1 MKQEGGNQQDLDQW
15 RQKYYGSLE
24 KLEQKQQ
31 QWEDLEKTLRRC
43 ISRLAL
49 AADGIYPEI
58 DIQLESLRKA
68 IRDGVGAVGLQDR
81 IEGISQALLK
91 LDQQPAP
98 RPIPTEATAVEGR
111 SETAASPGFLG
122 KLLGGLSSKGARE
135 TPVVT
140 EVAQPRGIPS
150 DVHEALAQLLER
162 LALQPEMTEQVEVLK
177 QQLGDDIE
185 PGALSSSLQSIATLV
200 ADALE
205 KIRSEK
211 SDLEAFLLQLTERL
225 QEIDQRLSDNAVTQQ
240 ASQQNQYRL
249 DVAVHAQVEGIET
262 TMKET
267 SDIGQLKLEIQRR
280 LDGIREHM
288 DSFREDETQRQ
299 VASKQQVDVLTS
311 RLRSMEKEISQLHS
325 RVRKEQENALQ
336 DALTGIPNRMAYEK
350 RVAEEY
356 ARWRRYHAPLSMI
369 VVDIDHFKRIN
380 DLYGHQAGD
389 KVIRVIALELSKQL
403 RDVDFMARY
412 GGEEFVVLLPETNI
426 QVAGIVADKLC
437 AGVRGCEFQHGGSRV
452 PITVSGGVAQ
462 FGGVDTVAQVFER
475 ADAALYR
482 SKHKGR
488 DQWNFEE

>member
-1 MKQEGGNQQDLDQW
+1 MKQEGGNQQDFEQW
-15 RQKYYGSLE
+15 RQKYYDSLE
-24 KLEQKQQ
+24 KLEQKQE
-31 QWEDLEKTLRRC
+31 QWEGLEKTLRRC

-49 AADGIYPEI
+49 AADGIHPEI
-58 DIQLESLRKA
+58 DVQLESLRKA

-91 LDQQPAP
+91 LDQRPAP
-98 RPIPTEATAVEGR
+98 KPAPT
-111 SETAASPGFLG
+111 ETAAVENRAETAPGFLG

-135 TPVVT
+135 TPVVA

-177 QQLGDDIE
+177 QQLGEDTD
-185 PGALSSSLQSIATLV
+185 PSALSSSLQSIAVLV
-200 ADALE
+200 ADALD

-225 QEIDQRLSDNAVTQQ
+225 QEIDQRLSDNAITQQ
-240 ASQQNQYRL
+240 ASQQNQHQL
-249 DVAVHAQVEGIET
+249 DIAVHAQVEGIET
-262 TMKET
+262 TMKEV
-267 SDIGQLKLEIQRR
+267 SDIGQLKQVIQRR

-288 DSFREDETQRQ
+288 DTFRQDETQRQ
-299 VASKQQVDVLTS
+299 VDSKHQVDVLTS
-311 RLRSMEKEISQLHS
+311 RLRDMEKEISRLHS

-350 RVAEEY
+350 RVADEY

-369 VVDIDHFKRIN
+369 VIDIDHFKRVN

-389 KVIRVIALELSKQL
+389 KVIRVIAQELCKHL

-412 GGEEFVVLLPETNI
+412 GGEEFVILLPETNI
-426 QVAGIVADKLC
+426 QSAGIVADKLC
-437 AGVRGCEFQHGGSRV
+437 AGVRGCEFQHSGSRV

-488 DQWNFEE
+488 DQWSVEE